1 MFTYSHK
8 YYATNARQVA
18 RSPLFDGATGCDAA
32 VEWAADAAADAGYHS
47 KVYCAATTHRAED
60 GAAIETVTTEVG
72 AVMPGSREMLE
83 RLNSRTTGYP
93 TW

>member
-8 YYATNARQVA
+8 YYSTNARLGTS
-18 RSPLFDGATGCDAA
+18 SPKFEKFEDA
-32 VEWAADAAADAGYHS
+32 VTWAADAAAQAEYHS
-47 KVYCAATTHRAED
+47 KVYCAATTHVKDDGRAL
-60 GAAIETVTTEVG
+60 ETVSTEVG

-83 RLNSRTTGYP
+83 RLNSRTVGYP